1 MNSYIID
8 APQIQGQDPQGLGP
22 VYQNANAQ
30 QQYMNSQLGQANQLS
45 QYHSYGSGGGGN
57 NIALALALRK
67 MGGNTDIPSANL
79 AQMSG
84 VDGMGGSMGTGLTQ
98 DSYNSG
104 IGFYPS
110 AQSGGYG
117 MKF

>member
-1 MNSYIID
+1 MNPYITQVPPYMAQD
-8 APQIQGQDPQGLGP
+8 AQGLNP
-22 VYQNANAQ
+22 VFQNANAQ
-30 QQYMNSQLGQANQLS
+30 QQYMNSQLGQGNQLS

-84 VDGMGGSMGTGLTQ
+84 VDGMGGSMGTGVTQ

-104 IGFYPS
+104 VGFNPY
-110 AQSGGYG
+110 AQSGGFG